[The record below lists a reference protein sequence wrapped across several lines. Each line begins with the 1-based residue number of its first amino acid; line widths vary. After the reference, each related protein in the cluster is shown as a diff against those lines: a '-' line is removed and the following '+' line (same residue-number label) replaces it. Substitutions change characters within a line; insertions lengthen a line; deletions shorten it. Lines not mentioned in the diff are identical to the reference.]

1 MKPIIYVCTNKRGE
15 NSAKPSCARRESEAL
30 LAEFKTKMETAGVTD
45 KFDIEGTGC
54 LGACEDGITVMFF
67 EEQVWYG
74 NVQPTDIDDI
84 IESHIKSGKPV
95 ERLLIKRLML
105 NRRLASGT

>member
-1 MKPIIYVCTNKRGE
+1 
-15 NSAKPSCARRESEAL
+15 
-30 LAEFKTKMETAGVTD
+30 
-45 KFDIEGTGC
+45 
-54 LGACEDGITVMFF
+54 MFF